1 MQKLSIILASAVV
14 AFSFISCNKQEINNI
29 PTSNEISFSINA
41 NIDETTKTTL
51 DPNTY
56 EVAWENGDIL
66 YVVTADETW
75 GQAFKSD
82 NDGNT
87 IKDFTYDSGTK
98 LFTSDATIA
107 PGTYTFH
114 AAYSRADQRSYHRG
128 ASTTA
133 LISSTQTQDCA
144 NPTAHIKAND
154 YLYGVA
160 EATIEAESTPTLNFN
175 MTHVGVLMQV
185 NFTNNTG
192 AEVELTKMEMILES
206 GDLAGIFNIGFTGT
220 PAISSTKSGY
230 GSTITLNVSNGTVAN
245 GASLPLYFVMAP
257 IADYSGDVTF
267 RFTDSASNTYT
278 LTKEKTG
285 LTFAANTY
293 NTATISA
300 TKADYKYSNYSEE
313 ITLDAANN
321 STKSFSIT
329 SNFDY
334 EVAIS
339 GSNFKIEVG
348 GVNAVGQ
355 TFSGTTEFTITALT
369 AGGAALS
376 TLGTISFSNTVEVS
390 MPSIT
395 VKQAGTASPKTVWS
409 DDFTGKTSS
418 STALTSLSCD
428 SGSYT
433 ITGSVY
439 PCHDFIRFGKSS
451 GEGYI
456 ETAALSEVEGTN
468 KTLTVSFKAAGW
480 NNKSSMILISAT
492 NGTTSV
498 NEMTMPA
505 ATAPS
510 SGDMTTSN
518 VTLLEYSFTVTGASS
533 ATTIKFGCNGSSNRF
548 FLDDLVIVSD

>member
-1 MQKLSIILASAVV
+1 MKKLSIILASAVV

-75 GQAFKSD
+75 GQEYKSD

-267 RFTDSASNTYT
+267 RFTDSASKTYT
-278 LTKEKTG
+278 LTKEKSG

-293 NTATISA
+293 NTANLAFDEADAALEGGYKKVASEPADWSGTYLIVDENDWRVFNGVDGTNAYVSA
-300 TKADYKYSNYSEE
+300 TEPVD
-313 ITLDAANN
+313 
-321 STKSFSIT
+321 
-329 SNFDY
+329 
-334 EVAIS
+334 
-339 GSNFKIEVG
+339 
-348 GVNAVGQ
+348 GV
-355 TFSGTTEFTITALT
+355 ITATSALE
-369 AGGAALS
+369 ACEVLIAPMIGGY
-376 TLGTISFSNTVEVS
+376 
-390 MPSIT
+390 SIK
-395 VKQAGTASPKTVWS
+395 VMG
-409 DDFTGKTSS
+409 
-418 STALTSLSCD
+418 
-428 SGSYT
+428 
-433 ITGSVY
+433 
-439 PCHDFIRFGKSS
+439 
-451 GEGYI
+451 
-456 ETAALSEVEGTN
+456 GTN
-468 KTLTVSFKAAGW
+468 AEKY
-480 NNKSSMILISAT
+480 IY
-492 NGTTSV
+492 GTTSK
-498 NEMTMPA
+498 NALNFGDT
-505 ATAPS
+505 ATLN
-510 SGDMTTSN
+510 TI
-518 VTLLEYSFTVTGASS
+518 EYSASGV
-533 ATTIKFGCNGSSNRF
+533 TIKGVASGTVNVSLRYNATSGQNRF
-548 FLDDLVIVSD
+548 RYFKDTTTGELYHFPHLYKKM